1 MAYTIRRRRSKAL
14 PLWSFIAVPV
24 GLFGLLYTIS
34 QFNTEFQENSK
45 TMTETSRNS
54 AMAEVETAFAE
65 AEQVRAISR
74 YESGVCIKVP
84 TGLVAGLKFE
94 QLQPNNFVCTTDGV
108 TATIN
113 RDLLAFE
120 LARTNDQEVIRKWR
134 GW

>member
-1 MAYTIRRRRSKAL
+1 MAYTSRRRSNAP
-14 PLWSFIAVPV
+14 PLWGFIAAPV
-24 GLFGLLYTIS
+24 GLFGLLYTVNL
-34 QFNTEFQENSK
+34 FNADFQENSK
-45 TMTETSRNS
+45 TLTEISRNS

>member
-1 MAYTIRRRRSKAL
+1 MAYTSRRRRSKAL

-74 YESGVCIKVP
+74 YQSGVCIKVP
-84 TGLVAGLKFE
+84 NGLVAGLKFE
-94 QLQPNNFVCTTDGV
+94 ELEPNNFVCTVDGV
-108 TATIN
+108 TGTIN
-113 RDLLAFE
+113 RDRVAADI
-120 LARTNDQEVIRKWR
+120 ARTNNQEVVRNWR